1 MLSPQFQAFIWEKLR
16 FRSATEMSPGQSI
29 SCVLMVNLI
38 YVILEH
44 DIGCLANTMS
54 VTCQLMLTLRVP
66 LQCVLLTIPSLL
78 LHCCLLLPTSTCS
91 PSLPPSSP
99 CFFPPPKLPLYKF
112 LRVQSWERCIQL
124 LSDPTSAPSTFDQLS
139 STSCPLCPSVSFA
152 VSDVI
157 RLPTLLLCRTQPSQ
171 FCTGCLLL
179 AACSWLPPASLI
191 PLCFPLCWPVLTKAP
206 VWSYTY

>member
-1 MLSPQFQAFIWEKLR
+1 MLSPHFQAFIWEKLR
-16 FRSATEMSPGQSI
+16 FRSATEVSPGQSI

-54 VTCQLMLTLRVP
+54 VTCELTLTLRVP

-99 CFFPPPKLPLYKF
+99 CFFPPAKLPLYVSQSTE
-112 LRVQSWERCIQL
+112 LR
-124 LSDPTSAPSTFDQLS
+124 TMYSALVWSNF
-139 STSCPLCPSVSFA
+139 CPLHLWPAVFYFLPPLSFCFFCRFGCHSSPHVAVVLHPALPVLRTMSPPS
-152 VSDVI
+152 
-157 RLPTLLLCRTQPSQ
+157 C
-171 FCTGCLLL
+171 LL
-179 AACSWLPPASLI
+179 AASTRTLI
-191 PLCFPLCWPVLTKAP
+191 PLHFPLCWPVLTKAP
-206 VWSYTY
+206 VWNYTY